1 MTDYKVNIE
10 ISSEVSEIFAK
21 TIVTQK
27 FKNPESNPLELKIY
41 VYKKENIIFSS
52 FSAQIGDSIKV
63 KSKVIKKEKAEE
75 KYNDAVSSGNAAIYV
90 YEDKYYNRIVI
101 NMGNIPPN
109 EKVIFISEFIQLTE
123 SSKSY
128 EFELFRNLPI
138 FSGINLTFQN
148 GNLKGR
154 VEIKTKNKIIK
165 LEKEILLKNLEII
178 KEENKDENQIYNYLI
193 QYQILELPEFIE
205 NNRYYYD
212 DIDNNS
218 DYIPS
223 SKIYFYTEE
232 NKNNCPFIYCQKS
245 DLFKNEKSYIIS
257 YKNNQKKDNLKINP
271 ALFIFLIDQS
281 GSMSGSAINIV
292 SKALELF
299 IQSIP
304 VGSYY
309 QLIGFGSDF
318 KKYDETPKSYTKEN
332 ITKSIKIIKNLK
344 ADLGG
349 TDIYQPL
356 KNIYENNNIYNEIKL
371 PKNIF
376 LLTDGEIENKKQTLE
391 LIEKYSSEFS
401 IFSIGIGNSFDK
413 DLIKNS
419 GIIGKGGFNF
429 CPNLENLNSIIINE
443 IDKCVSSYISN
454 FNMKTSLDEKHLYKT
469 FNIPEIVRSNQI
481 INLGYIIEDDSNKN
495 DNKIKIDLEYFE
507 DGNKKKN
514 YEINPEIIKD
524 GNELSKLIINNYLD
538 NDLSE
543 KEKEKLALKYQ
554 LLTKYTSL
562 FAEIELSDKI
572 SDEMKTKIIGENNYY
587 NINKRIDE
595 NKIKIDDYKINIK
608 DIIENNIE
616 YKCCCMYDC
625 SMNVERSCKKV
636 KYFKKS
642 KKKNSFNIFSSIF
655 LCCKKKRKIEYK
667 NDVEKVS
674 NEEIKNTEKK
684 IINKFENDIE
694 SDYTNS
700 NIKINNNEINSN
712 NNNKLAKN
720 ELMKIINTQDFIEGF
735 WEYNDN
741 TKFLKEKYEKE
752 YEILKNDKNI
762 NCNEKIILTIL
773 MIYYIEKNYSELLNE
788 LSFVIKKGKI
798 FINKETKSNYEEF
811 IKLI

>member
-1 MTDYKVNIE
+1 MQKSSDDMQIEVFVNESYAETYINQTY
-10 ISSEVSEIFAK
+10 S
-21 TIVTQK
+21 
-27 FKNPESNPLELKIY
+27 NHNSNPVELS
-41 VYKKENIIFSS
+41 VDLPNKKGVQFVDFEVEI
-52 FSAQIGDSIKV
+52 QDKKV
-63 KSKVIKKEKAEE
+63 KSKLLTKEKAEE

-90 YEDKYYNRIVI
+90 YEDKYFNRIVI

-138 FSGINLTFQN
+138 FIGKNLTFQN
-148 GNLKGR
+148 GNLKGK

-165 LEKEILLKNLEII
+165 LEKEILMKNLEII
-178 KEENKDENQIYNYLI
+178 KEENKHEEQIYNYLI
-193 QYQILELPEFIE
+193 EYQILELSKFKE
-205 NNRYYYD
+205 NDRNFYY
-212 DIDNNS
+212 NS
-218 DYIPS
+218 DYISS

-257 YKNNQKKDNLKINP
+257 YKNNQKSDNLKINP

-299 IQSIP
+299 LQSIP

-309 QLIGFGSDF
+309 QLIGFGSEF
-318 KKYDETPKSYTKEN
+318 KKYDESPKSYTKEN
-332 ITKSIKIIKNLK
+332 ITNSIKIIKSLK

-376 LLTDGEIENKKQTLE
+376 LLTDGEIENKKETLE

-429 CPNLENLNSIIINE
+429 CPNLEGLNSIIINE

-469 FNIPEIVRSNQI
+469 FNIPEIVRNNQI

-587 NINKRIDE
+587 NINNRNDE
-595 NKIKIDDYKINIK
+595 IKIKKDEILENIDYCYDLKECYCYMKVESSCRKVDYSQ
-608 DIIENNIE
+608 
-616 YKCCCMYDC
+616 KC
-625 SMNVERSCKKV
+625 
-636 KYFKKS
+636 

-667 NDVEKVS
+667 NDEEKVS

-694 SDYTNS
+694 SDYINS
-700 NIKINNNEINSN
+700 NIKINDNEINSN
-712 NNNKLAKN
+712 NNNKLSKN

-752 YEILKNDKNI
+752 YEILKKDKNI

-798 FINKETKSNYEEF
+798 FINKETKSNYEEL

>member
-10 ISSEVSEIFAK
+10 INSEVSEIFAK

-90 YEDKYYNRIVI
+90 YEDEYYNRIVI
-101 NMGNIPPN
+101 NMGYIPPN

-138 FSGINLTFQN
+138 FIGKNLTFQN
-148 GNLKGR
+148 GNLKGK

-165 LEKEILLKNLEII
+165 LEKEILMKNLEII
-178 KEENKDENQIYNYLI
+178 KEENKYEEQIYNYLI
-193 QYQILELPEFIE
+193 EYQILELSKFKE
-205 NNRYYYD
+205 NDRNFYND
-212 DIDNNS
+212 NS
-218 DYIPS
+218 DYISS

-257 YKNNQKKDNLKINP
+257 YKNNQKTDNLKINP

-299 IQSIP
+299 LQSIP

-318 KKYDETPKSYTKEN
+318 KKYDESPKSYTKEN
-332 ITKSIKIIKNLK
+332 ITNSIKIIKNLK

-376 LLTDGEIENKKQTLE
+376 LLTDGEIENKKETLE

-429 CPNLENLNSIIINE
+429 CPNLEGLNSIIINE

-454 FNMKTSLDEKHLYKT
+454 FNMKSSLDEKHLYKT
-469 FNIPEIVRSNQI
+469 FNIPEIVRNNQI
-481 INLGYIIEDDSNKN
+481 INLGYIIEDDSNKK

-562 FAEIELSDKI
+562 FAEIELSDQI
-572 SDEMKTKIIGENNYY
+572 SDEMKTKIIGEKNYY
-587 NINKRIDE
+587 NINNRNDE
-595 NKIKIDDYKINIK
+595 IKIKIDESLENI
-608 DIIENNIE
+608 DF
-616 YKCCCMYDC
+616 CCMK
-625 SMNVERSCKKV
+625 VESNLYCMKEVSCCRKQVEYSKKC
-636 KYFKKS
+636 

-694 SDYTNS
+694 SDYINS
-700 NIKINNNEINSN
+700 NIKINDNEINSN
-712 NNNKLAKN
+712 NNNKLSKN

-752 YEILKNDKNI
+752 YEILKKDKNI

-773 MIYYIEKNYSELLNE
+773 MIYFIEKNYSELLNE

-798 FINKETKSNYEEF
+798 FINKETKSNYEEL

>member
-10 ISSEVSEIFAK
+10 INSEVSEIFAK

-90 YEDKYYNRIVI
+90 YEDEYYNRIVI
-101 NMGNIPPN
+101 NMGYIPPN

-138 FSGINLTFQN
+138 FIGKNLTFQN
-148 GNLKGR
+148 GNLKGK

-165 LEKEILLKNLEII
+165 LEKEILMKNLEII
-178 KEENKDENQIYNYLI
+178 KEENKHEEQIYNYLI
-193 QYQILELPEFIE
+193 EYQISKFKE
-205 NNRYYYD
+205 NDGNFYD
-212 DIDNNS
+212 NS
-218 DYIPS
+218 DYISS

-257 YKNNQKKDNLKINP
+257 YKNNQKTDNLKINP

-281 GSMSGSAINIV
+281 GSMDGNINIV

-299 IQSIP
+299 LQSIP

-332 ITKSIKIIKNLK
+332 IINSIKIIKNLK

-356 KNIYENNNIYNEIKL
+356 KNIYENSDMYNKIKL

-376 LLTDGEIENKKQTLE
+376 LLTDGQIQNKKQTLE
-391 LIEKYSSEFS
+391 LIEKSSEFS
-401 IFSIGIGNSFDK
+401 IFSIGIGNWFDK
-413 DLIKNS
+413 DLIKNL

-429 CPNLENLNSIIINE
+429 CPNLEGLNSIIINE
-443 IDKCVSSYISN
+443 IDKCASSYISN
-454 FNMKTSLDEKHLYKT
+454 FNMKSSLDEKHLYKT
-469 FNIPEIVRSNQI
+469 FNIPEIVRNNQI

-507 DGNKKKN
+507 ESNKKKN

-524 GNELSKLIINNYLD
+524 GNELSKLIINNYL
-538 NDLSE
+538 NYDLSE
-543 KEKEKLALKYQ
+543 KEKEELALKYQ

-562 FAEIELSDKI
+562 FAEIKLSDKI
-572 SDEMKTKIIGENNYY
+572 SDEMKTKIFGEHNYY
-587 NINKRIDE
+587 NKNKRID
-595 NKIKIDDYKINIK
+595 KIY
-608 DIIENNIE
+608 DIIENDRKIILNIE
-616 YKCCCMYDC
+616 NNLKYCKIINNEWTCLKEEIYYKKR
-625 SMNVERSCKKV
+625 E
-636 KYFKKS
+636 
-642 KKKNSFNIFSSIF
+642 KKNFCNIFSSIF
-655 LCCKKKRKIEYK
+655 LCCKKK
-667 NDVEKVS
+667 
-674 NEEIKNTEKK
+674 KK
-684 IINKFENDIE
+684 
-694 SDYTNS
+694 
-700 NIKINNNEINSN
+700 
-712 NNNKLAKN
+712 
-720 ELMKIINTQDFIEGF
+720 
-735 WEYNDN
+735 
-741 TKFLKEKYEKE
+741 
-752 YEILKNDKNI
+752 
-762 NCNEKIILTIL
+762 
-773 MIYYIEKNYSELLNE
+773 
-788 LSFVIKKGKI
+788 
-798 FINKETKSNYEEF
+798 
-811 IKLI
+811 